1 MHTILIVD
9 DAPENIDILRAILSP
24 HYHVKV
30 ASTGE
35 RALKIALGE
44 VSPDLIL
51 LDIMMPGIDGYE
63 VCRTLKANP
72 DKKHIPIIFVTSME
86 EQEDEEFGLQLG
98 AEDYI
103 IKPFRP
109 AVVLARVKTHLA
121 LHDQTREL
129 ERRVDLRTRELQ
141 TTRLQII
148 QRLGRASEFRDNE
161 TGNHVLRMAI
171 YCRLIGVAAGMGPVE
186 VETLYT
192 AAPMHD
198 VGKIGTPDEILLK
211 PGKLNAAEW
220 AIMQKHTQMGADII
234 GEHDDALL
242 SLARVVALSHHEKW
256 DGSGYPLSLVGDEIP
271 LAGRIVALADV
282 FDALTSDRPY
292 KKAWPVDEAVRT
304 ICNSAGSHF
313 DPGLIPAF
321 LTALPK
327 MLDVMQLYAEP
338 AA

>member
-1 MHTILIVD
+1 
-9 DAPENIDILRAILSP
+9 
-24 HYHVKV
+24 
-30 ASTGE
+30 
-35 RALKIALGE
+35 
-44 VSPDLIL
+44 
-51 LDIMMPGIDGYE
+51 
-63 VCRTLKANP
+63 
-72 DKKHIPIIFVTSME
+72 
-86 EQEDEEFGLQLG
+86 
-98 AEDYI
+98 
-103 IKPFRP
+103 
-109 AVVLARVKTHLA
+109 
-121 LHDQTREL
+121 
-129 ERRVDLRTRELQ
+129 
-141 TTRLQII
+141 
-148 QRLGRASEFRDNE
+148 
-161 TGNHVLRMAI
+161 
-171 YCRLIGVAAGMGPVE
+171 
-186 VETLYT
+186 
-192 AAPMHD
+192 MHD